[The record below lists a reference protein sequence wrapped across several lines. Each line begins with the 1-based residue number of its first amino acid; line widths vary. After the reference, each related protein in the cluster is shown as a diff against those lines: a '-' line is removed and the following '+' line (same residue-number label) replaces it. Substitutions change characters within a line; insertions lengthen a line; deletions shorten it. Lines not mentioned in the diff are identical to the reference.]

1 MSVFISD
8 KDMAKLNVQ
17 YFSSRKENN
26 SKSNISARMS
36 WSTSEILKPF
46 KNRAGVYYQ
55 FETLEAIMHPW
66 SFFKQY
72 ITPCILYAE
81 CHLYIRTFD

>member
-46 KNRAGVYYQ
+46 KKRTGVYYQ
-55 FETLEAIMHPW
+55 F
-66 SFFKQY
+66 
-72 ITPCILYAE
+72 
-81 CHLYIRTFD
+81 